1 LRSACSCWR
10 PKCQPSIRQCPARFL
25 CNVGRQGRVAHPE
38 EGRAIA
44 ERIAAKHGI
53 VGLTKVVALEN
64 ADRGITCNAICP
76 GFVNTPLIQ
85 EQIKALAARD
95 KVSIEQASQTLVG
108 GKQPSKSF
116 VAPEQIGAMAVF
128 LSSDAA
134 AQITG
139 TALPLDGGWTAQ

>member
-1 LRSACSCWR
+1 
-10 PKCQPSIRQCPARFL
+10 
-25 CNVGRQGRVAHPE
+25 
-38 EGRAIA
+38 
-44 ERIAAKHGI
+44 
-53 VGLTKVVALEN
+53 VVALEN